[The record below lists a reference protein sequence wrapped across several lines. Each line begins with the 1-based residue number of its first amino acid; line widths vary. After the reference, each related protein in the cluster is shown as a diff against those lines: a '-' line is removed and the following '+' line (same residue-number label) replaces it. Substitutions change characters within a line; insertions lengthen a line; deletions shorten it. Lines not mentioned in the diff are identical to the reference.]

1 MVPVPDSIPSD
12 GPSLGLVVVLSGG
25 MFEPLLAP
33 EWVPDVSAPSLAAK
47 LAADAVANKPARSI
61 EVKVRVFMVR
71 LQKGD
76 LPDIG
81 LKRALLGADRVT
93 SGTQK
98 STVAETFSVRGVP
111 WVR

>member
-1 MVPVPDSIPSD
+1 LVPVPVFIPSD
-12 GPSLGLVVVLSGG
+12 GPSLGRLVVLSGG
-25 MFEPLLAP
+25 MLVPPLAP
-33 EWVPDVSAPSLAAK
+33 DWVPDVLAPSLAAK
-47 LAADAVANKPARSI
+47 LAADAVANKPASSI
-61 EVKVRVFMVR
+61 EVNVRVFMVR

-81 LKRALLGADRVT
+81 LKRASLGADRVT

-98 STVAETFSVRGVP
+98 STVAETFSVRGAP